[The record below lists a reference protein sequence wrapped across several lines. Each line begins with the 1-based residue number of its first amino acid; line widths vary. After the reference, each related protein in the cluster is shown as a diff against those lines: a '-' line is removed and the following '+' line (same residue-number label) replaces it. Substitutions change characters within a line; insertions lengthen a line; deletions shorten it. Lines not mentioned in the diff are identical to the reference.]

1 MYTPSSSVFPS
12 QGHLDFSF
20 WSIDHSSIRAM
31 CRQVRIKIVC
41 SVKCFLKIS
50 HCVKRFSLN
59 KSLRQK
65 AFSESEKRCHAEWHL
80 LSVGDQGILSS
91 FCYLP
96 YYPCY
101 PRKTHWGC
109 SSSERGIHPLS
120 EKQRLWWASVRGTK
134 NVLWSNLQ
142 CRWIRNL
149 PISDRCHPLIK
160 DYWTIIFDSIFW
172 SRIICFPIQ
181 VKAGHM
187 LKFKSEF
194 RTKQISWHPNSP
206 EFSLF

>member
-1 MYTPSSSVFPS
+1 MYTPCSSVFPS
-12 QGHLDFSF
+12 QGHLDFSL
-20 WSIDHSSIRAM
+20 WPIDHSSIRAM
-31 CRQVRIKIVC
+31 CRQVRIKTVYF
-41 SVKCFLKIS
+41 VKRFLKIS

-91 FCYLP
+91 FCNLP
-96 YYPCY
+96 Y
-101 PRKTHWGC
+101 KTRWGC
-109 SSSERGIHPLS
+109 SYSEQGKHWLS
-120 EKQRLWWASVRGTK
+120 EKRHLWWASVRGTK

-149 PISDRCHPLIK
+149 PNSDRYHPLIK
-160 DYWTIIFDSIFW
+160 NYWTIIFDSIFW

>member
-1 MYTPSSSVFPS
+1 
-12 QGHLDFSF
+12 
-20 WSIDHSSIRAM
+20 M
-31 CRQVRIKIVC
+31 CRQIRIKIVY
-41 SVKCFLKIS
+41 SVKRFLTIS
-50 HCVKRFSLN
+50 HCVKWFSLN

-65 AFSESEKRCHAEWHL
+65 AFSESETRCHAEWHL

-101 PRKTHWGC
+101 PHKTRWGC
-109 SSSERGIHPLS
+109 SFSEKGIPSLS

-149 PISDRCHPLIK
+149 PISDRYHPLIK
-160 DYWTIIFDSIFW
+160 DYWTNTFDSIFW
-172 SRIICFPIQ
+172 SRFICFPIQ

-194 RTKQISWHPNSP
+194 RTKKI
-206 EFSLF
+206 L